1 MPRFIPILAALIIL
15 SALADQDR
23 PAMTAQSNDR
33 AGIYGLVARY
43 IECFNA
49 RDAECILDLYADH
62 AHIKVEELSGA
73 EWVGVERYAAR
84 LQKKLDDYE
93 ERGAYI
99 MRYDIE
105 RLNMTDRRADIV
117 ISVTAEQS
125 IFSKEFSGTF
135 GLAKTS
141 QGWLIIR
148 DEF

>member
-1 MPRFIPILAALIIL
+1 MPILAALIIL
-15 SALADQDR
+15 SALVDPDR

-33 AGIYGLVARY
+33 AAISSLISRY

-62 AHIKVEELSGA
+62 ARIKVDELTGD
-73 EWVGVERYAAR
+73 EWVGVDRYAGR
-84 LQKKLDDYE
+84 LRKKLDDYE
-93 ERGAYI
+93 QRGARI
-99 MRYDIE
+99 TSHDIE
-105 RLNMTDRRADIV
+105 ELRMSDRRADIV

-125 IFSKEFSGTF
+125 IFSKDFSGSF